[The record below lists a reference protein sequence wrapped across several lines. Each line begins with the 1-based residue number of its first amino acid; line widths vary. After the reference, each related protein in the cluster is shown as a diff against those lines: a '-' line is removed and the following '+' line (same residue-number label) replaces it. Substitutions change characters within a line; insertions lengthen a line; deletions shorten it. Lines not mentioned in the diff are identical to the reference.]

1 MRRLSTVIVSFL
13 LAGASLAGASFT
25 ALTGAA
31 SGLAQGAGTAPSL
44 TDVTGVWTM
53 QVESHQMGLE
63 LEQKGTKVEGV
74 MLAMGQRILLV
85 GTYVDRTLTLKGER
99 PEGGSGSA
107 PPPDSGAGPIVATMK
122 DDGTLDGELSTQRGR
137 AKWTGERLQK
147 R

>member
-1 MRRLSTVIVSFL
+1 MTRQLMTAFALTV
-13 LAGASLAGASFT
+13 AAAASLSAQS
-25 ALTGAA
+25 GAA
-31 SGLAQGAGTAPSL
+31 SSVGSL

-99 PEGGSGSA
+99 PEDGATGGTHGGGGGGQEA
-107 PPPDSGAGPIVATMK
+107 GKDSGAGPIVATMK

-137 AKWTGERLQK
+137 AKWTGERLK
-147 R
+147 TP